1 MTTKLKLI
9 GGPFDGKVINVSA
22 DRMEIGYFDLVE
34 TPCASVYFHNQFPP
48 HIPVTFPKWEYRIN
62 PYNNTATVV

>member
-34 TPCASVYFHNQFPP
+34 MPLTQRLSSVPRPDPFA
-48 HIPVTFPKWEYRIN
+48 KWEYRIN
-62 PYNNTATVV
+62 AYNNTATVV